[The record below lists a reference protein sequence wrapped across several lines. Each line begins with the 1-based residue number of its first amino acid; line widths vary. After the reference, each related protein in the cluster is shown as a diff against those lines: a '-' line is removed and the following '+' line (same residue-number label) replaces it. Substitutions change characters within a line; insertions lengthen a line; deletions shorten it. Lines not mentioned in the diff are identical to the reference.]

1 MIETRR
7 IFGKERISKCRCSA
21 LKYTGA
27 ASRLPAALGI
37 MCAVL
42 LALTAVIASAQERTP
57 MRTATKAPVLR
68 QLRRAETIYRMD
80 TQIRLE
86 ETTIKVELGS
96 LEALNGWWQFLF
108 QMQGESPEGATV
120 PKALEALKE
129 LGETAVLHSGVCLLS
144 DTEQASIYSTKRIP
158 AQTTRTGS
166 GGTTLASVQYRDLG
180 TKLSAHLEGMDVQ
193 RRICFSYNVDLNY
206 MVGESDEANPAYASF
221 NTEGRARVRNG
232 ETLVIPNFDGSTGL
246 LIFLTPRAV
255 K

>member
-1 MIETRR
+1 MIETGR
-7 IFGKERISKCRCSA
+7 IFWKERFSNFRCSA
-21 LKYTGA
+21 LKYAGT
-27 ASRLPAALGI
+27 ASRLPAVLGI
-37 MCAVL
+37 VCAVL
-42 LALTAVIASAQERTP
+42 LALTMVVASAQERTP
-57 MRTATKAPVLR
+57 MTAASKAPVLR
-68 QLRRAETIYRMD
+68 QLRRAETIYRVD

-96 LEALNGWWQFLF
+96 LEALNGWWQFLL
-108 QMQGESPEGATV
+108 QMQDESPGGATV
-120 PKALEALKE
+120 AKALEALKE
-129 LGETAVLHSGVCLLS
+129 LGETTVLHSGVCLLS
-144 DTEQASIYSTKRIP
+144 DTEQASVYSTKRIP

-166 GGTTLASVQYRDLG
+166 SGTTLASVQYRDLG
-180 TKLSAHLEGMDVQ
+180 TKLSAHLEGMDAQ

-206 MVGESDEANPAYASF
+206 VEGESDKANPAYASF